1 MPKYIFI
8 TGGVISS
15 LGKGVASASIGRL
28 LEARG
33 FKITLQKMDPYIN
46 VDPGTMNPYQ
56 HGEVYVTDDGTETD
70 LDLGHYERFTSIT
83 TGRDNNVTT
92 GRIYETVIRKER
104 EGAYLGSTVQVV
116 PHITDEIKEA
126 IRRVSRGKN
135 LDVVI
140 CEVGGTVGDIE
151 SLPFLEA
158 IRQFRLE
165 VGRGNA
171 INIHLT
177 LVPYIRAAGEL
188 KTKPTQHSVGKL
200 REIGLQPDILLCRT
214 EKPISKKLKE
224 KIALFCN
231 VDHEAVIEARDV
243 RDIYEIPL
251 VFNAQKLD
259 DRIIELLDLKAERG
273 HDLKSWRE
281 QVVRPSIDPAHGP
294 VKIAVVGKYIEL
306 QDAYKSIYEALRHGG
321 IANDC
326 RVEIKRVE
334 SERMEKRGVEAFL
347 KEVSGI
353 LVPGGFG
360 SRGIEGKIKAIQYA
374 REHRIPYL
382 GICLGMQCAV
392 IEFAR
397 DVVGLARANSTEF
410 DSNTPHPVISLLAQ
424 QKKVK
429 RLGGTMRL
437 GAQTCQIRKGTL
449 AHQAYRESKVQERH
463 RHRYEFNSAYRE
475 SFAKAG
481 MIVSGYLPGK
491 RLVEIVELVDHP
503 WFIGCQFHPEL
514 KSKPDRCAPLFRNFV
529 KAALQRVQKKV
540 TDAVHPELVEG
551 RTDGIRGARAST
563 GSARPEAVHTELGP
577 PGR

>member
-8 TGGVISS
+8 TGGVVSS

-28 LEARG
+28 LQSRG
-33 FKITLQKMDPYIN
+33 LKITLQKLDPYIN

-56 HGEVYVTDDGTETD
+56 HGEVYVTDDGSETD
-70 LDLGHYERFTSIT
+70 LDLGHYERFTSIV
-83 TGRDNNVTT
+83 TGRENNVTT
-92 GRIYETVIRKER
+92 GRIYESVIRKER

-126 IRRVSRGKN
+126 IRRVSRGKA
-135 LDVVI
+135 LDLVI

-177 LVPYIRAAGEL
+177 LIPYIRAAGEL

-200 REIGLQPDILLCRT
+200 REIGLQPEILLCRT
-214 EKPISKKLKE
+214 EKPLSRKIRE

-231 VDHEAVIEARDV
+231 VEVDAVIQARDV
-243 RDIYEIPL
+243 KDIYEIPL
-251 VFNAQKLD
+251 VFHSQGLD
-259 DRIIELLDLKAERG
+259 DLIIRWLDLKVERG
-273 HDLKSWRE
+273 HDLKAWQE
-281 QVVRPSIDPAHGP
+281 EVVRPALAPRFGP

-326 RVEIKRVE
+326 RVEIKRME
-334 SERMEKRGVEAFL
+334 SEQLEKKAALTMLKGVHG
-347 KEVSGI
+347 V

-360 SRGIEGKIKAIQYA
+360 SRGIEGKIKAIRLA
-374 REHRIPYL
+374 RESGIPYL

-397 DVVGLARANSTEF
+397 NVLNLQKANSTEF
-410 DSNTPHPVISLLAQ
+410 DPTTPHPVISLLAQ
-424 QKKVK
+424 QRKVK
-429 RLGGTMRL
+429 QMGGTMRL
-437 GAQTCQIRKGTL
+437 GAQTCQLKKGTL
-449 AHQAYRESKVQERH
+449 AHQAYRESRVQERH
-463 RHRYEFNSAYRE
+463 RHRYEFNSAYQE

-481 MIVSGYLPGK
+481 MIISGVLPGK
-491 RLVEIVELVDHP
+491 RLAEIMELNHHP
-503 WFIGCQFHPEL
+503 WLVGCQFHPEL
-514 KSKPDRCAPLFRNFV
+514 KSKPDRAHPLFRAFI
-529 KAALQRVQKKV
+529 KAALQYSVKGPSR
-540 TDAVHPELVEG
+540 DAVG
-551 RTDGIRGARAST
+551 
-563 GSARPEAVHTELGP
+563 EAAPQPVSVAVS
-577 PGR
+577 

>member
-8 TGGVISS
+8 TGGVVSS

-28 LEARG
+28 LESRG
-33 FKITLQKMDPYIN
+33 LRITLQKLDPYIN

-70 LDLGHYERFTSIT
+70 LDLGHYERFTSIV

-92 GRIYETVIRKER
+92 GKIYESVIRKER
-104 EGAYLGSTVQVV
+104 AGEYLGSTVQVV
-116 PHITDEIKEA
+116 PHVTDEIKET

-165 VGRGNA
+165 VGRGNV

-177 LVPYIRAAGEL
+177 LVPFLRAAGEL

-214 EKPISKKLKE
+214 EKPISRKIRE

-231 VDHEAVIEARDV
+231 VDVEAVIQARDV

-251 VFNAQKLD
+251 VLHAQGLD
-259 DRIIELLDLKAERG
+259 DLIIKLLDVKVERG
-273 HDLKSWRE
+273 HDLKSWEE
-281 QVVRPSIDPAHGP
+281 QVVRPALEPLNGP
-294 VKIAVVGKYIEL
+294 IRIAVVGKYIEL
-306 QDAYKSIYEALRHGG
+306 QDAYKSIYESIRHGG

-326 RVEIKRVE
+326 RVEIKKVE
-334 SERMEKRGVEAFL
+334 SERIESRGAETLL
-347 KEVSGI
+347 KGVHGI

-360 SRGIEGKIKAIQYA
+360 SRGIEGKIKAIRYA
-374 REHRIPYL
+374 REQ
-382 GICLGMQCAV
+382 GIAFFGVCLGMQCAV

-397 DVVGLARANSTEF
+397 SVLGLAKAHSTEF
-410 DSNTPHPVISLLAQ
+410 DSSTPHPVISLLAQ
-424 QKKVK
+424 QRKVK
-429 RLGGTMRL
+429 QMGGTMRL
-437 GAQTCQIRKGTL
+437 GAQPCQLKKGTL
-449 AHQAYRESKVQERH
+449 ARAAYRESRIQERH
-463 RHRYEFNSAYRE
+463 RHRYEFNSSYRE
-475 SFAKAG
+475 MFAKGG
-481 MIVSGYLPGK
+481 MIISGYLPGK
-491 RLVEIVELVDHP
+491 RLAEIVELTAHP
-503 WFIGCQFHPEL
+503 WFVGCQFHPEL
-514 KSKPDRCAPLFRNFV
+514 KSKPDHCHPLFRGFV
-529 KAALQRVQKKV
+529 KAALQMAQKANTV
-540 TDAVHPELVEG
+540 LHDRFVEG
-551 RTDGIRGARAST
+551 RTEPAAS
-563 GSARPEAVHTELGP
+563 
-577 PGR
+577 

>member
-8 TGGVISS
+8 TGGVVSS

-28 LEARG
+28 LESRG
-33 FKITLQKMDPYIN
+33 LKITLQKMDPYIN

-70 LDLGHYERFTSIT
+70 LDLGHYERFTSIVT
-83 TGRDNNVTT
+83 NRDNNITT
-92 GRIYETVIRKER
+92 GKIYDSVIRKER
-104 EGAYLGSTVQVV
+104 EGSYLGSTVQVV
-116 PHITDEIKEA
+116 PHITDEIKEG
-126 IRRVSRGKN
+126 IRRVSRGRN

-165 VGRGNA
+165 AGRGNA

-200 REIGLQPDILLCRT
+200 REIGLQPEILLCRT
-214 EKPISKKLKE
+214 EKPLSKKLKE

-231 VDHEAVIEARDV
+231 VLPDAVIEARDV
-243 RDIYEIPL
+243 PDIYQIPL
-251 VFNAQKLD
+251 VFRNQGLD
-259 DRIIELLDLKAERG
+259 DLIIRLLELKVEKG
-273 HDLKSWRE
+273 HDLKSWEE
-281 QVVRPSIDPAHGP
+281 QVVRPALNPAHGP

-306 QDAYKSIYEALRHGG
+306 QDAYKSIYEAIRHGG
-321 IANDC
+321 IANDS

-334 SERMEKRGVEAFL
+334 SERLESRGAEALL
-347 KEVSGI
+347 KGVNGI

-360 SRGIEGKIKAIQYA
+360 NRGIEGKIKAIRYA
-374 REHRIPYL
+374 REQGIPYL

-397 DVVGLARANSTEF
+397 NVLGLAKANSTEF

-424 QKKVK
+424 QRKVK
-429 RLGGTMRL
+429 KLGGTMRL
-437 GAQTCQIRKGTL
+437 GAQPCQLKKGTL
-449 AHQAYRESKVQERH
+449 ARQVYRESKVQERH
-463 RHRYEFNSAYRE
+463 RHRYEFNSGYRD
-475 SFAKAG
+475 SFAKGG
-481 MIVSGYLPGK
+481 MVVSGYLPGK
-491 RLVEIVELVDHP
+491 RLVEIVELTNHP

-514 KSKPDRCAPLFRNFV
+514 KSKPDRCAPLFRGFV
-529 KAALQRVQKKV
+529 KAALERSQQQAGGS
-540 TDAVHPELVEG
+540 AVHPESFGSVRPEPGRRTNVAQDRLVEG
-551 RTDGIRGARAST
+551 RTEPAAAS
-563 GSARPEAVHTELGP
+563 
-577 PGR
+577 